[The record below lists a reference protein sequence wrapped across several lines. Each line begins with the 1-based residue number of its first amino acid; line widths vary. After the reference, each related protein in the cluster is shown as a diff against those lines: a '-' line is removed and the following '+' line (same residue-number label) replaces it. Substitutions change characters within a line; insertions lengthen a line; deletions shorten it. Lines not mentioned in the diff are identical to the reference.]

1 MTRARKSD
9 IPHFGRMLRRAGD
22 LISRPCGC
30 GREDCTL
37 GEHIYDST
45 RNMSAGLKAANLDP
59 DGRGWKYERDNDG
72 VVWPIP
78 IGDATGESAAELADN
93 GESVDPHDAYMRTMV
108 EAARFAAR
116 LIDDVSAL
124 RPDRKVDVPG
134 ESDADEFCR
143 HHMDTIGVWEQR
155 HRGDLCRTCYDFKR
169 QWQLLPPEPLLRAR
183 HEGRRWTD
191 RMVSEALRHERAR
204 RKSKKKGGR
213 KAS

>member
-1 MTRARKSD
+1 
-9 IPHFGRMLRRAGD
+9 MLRRAGE
-22 LISRPCGC
+22 LIAHPCGC

-59 DGRGWKYERDNDG
+59 GRRGWRYEEDHDG

-78 IGDATGESAAELADN
+78 IGDSTGEAAIESESA
-93 GESVDPHDAYMRTMV
+93 DPHDEYMRTLV
-108 EAARFAAR
+108 EAAQLAAR
-116 LIDDVSAL
+116 VIDDVSAL
-124 RPDRKVDVPG
+124 RPDRRPEVPG

-155 HRGDLCRTCYDFKR
+155 HRGDECRVCYDFRR
-169 QWQLLPPEPLLRAR
+169 QWQMLPPEPLLRAR

-191 RMVSEALRHERAR
+191 RMVAEAVRHERAR
-204 RKSKKKGGR
+204 RKAKKKGRR